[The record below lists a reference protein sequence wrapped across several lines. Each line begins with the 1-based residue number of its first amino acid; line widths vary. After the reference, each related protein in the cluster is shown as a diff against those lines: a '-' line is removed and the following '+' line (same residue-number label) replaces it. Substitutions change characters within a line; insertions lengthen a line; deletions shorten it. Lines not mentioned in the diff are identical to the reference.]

1 MWCQRPGLLICTCS
15 YVSWGNESR
24 SRARFHRGI
33 PFNFDAPFVFSFVPP
48 FDFFFFRRDP
58 GEPGERGR
66 GERGRGERGRGERG
80 RGERGRGV
88 ILSVL
93 SNMSCIRM
101 FPRKSPSGSS
111 RIKRVILSTMRSSDL
126 SFHDTKT
133 IKKLD

>member
-66 GERGRGERGRGERG
+66 GERGRG
-80 RGERGRGV
+80 V